1 MAVLGYKPR
10 PLGRLFLSL
19 HILPESLDRRTASRR
34 SEVAGSPEVSATGRQ
49 LRELLAQ
56 HPAAHTLEV
65 VHQRRHRERWRVLD
79 QQMHMVRLAVQLHQL
94 EAHLLGKAQ
103 ADLPHPVQRRTAQ
116 GLAPILHDEHQVND
130 EPRNAVPAS
139 SERWLRHCTPT
150 LV

>member
-1 MAVLGYKPR
+1 MGYKPH

-34 SEVAGSPEVSATGRQ
+34 SEVAGSPEVSTTGCQ
-49 LRELLAQ
+49 FWELLAQ

-65 VHQRRHRERWRVLD
+65 VHQRRHRERRRVLD
-79 QQMHMVRLAVQLHQL
+79 QQVHMVRLAVELQQL
-94 EAHLLGKAQ
+94 EAHLLGDTQ
-103 ADLPHPVQRRTAQ
+103 TDRLHPVQRSTAQ

-130 EPRNAVPAS
+130 KPRNAVPAS
-139 SERWLRHCTPT
+139 PERWLRHCTPT